1 MLMLDNNPRG
11 TICIEDIEM
20 GMTRY
25 VRKVI
30 TDQDIEK
37 FAEISTDHNPVHLD
51 DEYAKDTIFEGRIAH
66 GMLTAG
72 LVSAVIGEQLP
83 GHGTIYMSQ
92 NLKFLAPV
100 RPGDLVH
107 AEVKVIDMVIDKR
120 RVKLDCRCEVNGKN
134 VLVGEAMVLAPSR
147 KFD

>member
-1 MLMLDNNPRG
+1 MLDNNPRG

-25 VRKVI
+25 IRKTI
-30 TDQDIEK
+30 TDRDIEQ

-51 DEYAKDTIFEGRIAH
+51 DEYARDTIFEGRIAH

-107 AEVKVIDMVIDKR
+107 AEVKVVDMVIDKR

-134 VLVGEAMVLAPSR
+134 VLVGEAIVLAPSR

>member
-1 MLMLDNNPRG
+1 MLDNNPRG

-25 VRKVI
+25 IRKVI
-30 TDQDIEK
+30 TDRDIEQ

-51 DEYAKDTIFEGRIAH
+51 DEYARDTIFEGRIAH

-107 AEVKVIDMVIDKR
+107 AEVKVVDMVIDKR

>member
-1 MLMLDNNPRG
+1 MLDNNPRG

-25 VRKVI
+25 IRKII
-30 TDQDIEK
+30 TDRDIEQ

-51 DEYAKDTIFEGRIAH
+51 DNYARDTIFEGRIAH

-107 AEVKVIDMVIDKR
+107 AEVRVVDMVIDKR

>member
-1 MLMLDNNPRG
+1 MLDNNPRG

-51 DEYAKDTIFEGRIAH
+51 DEYAGDTIFEGRIAH

>member
-51 DEYAKDTIFEGRIAH
+51 DEYARDTIFEGRIAH

-92 NLKFLAPV
+92 NLKFLGPV
-100 RPGDLVH
+100 FINDEVMVRITVESVDSEKKRVRLVT
-107 AEVKVIDMVIDKR
+107 ECFKSEKKVIFQNQMLKR
-120 RVKLDCRCEVNGKN
+120 CLRMKK
-134 VLVGEAMVLAPSR
+134 
-147 KFD
+147 

>member
-1 MLMLDNNPRG
+1 
-11 TICIEDIEM
+11 M

-25 VRKVI
+25 IRKVI
-30 TDQDIEK
+30 TDRDIEQ

-51 DEYAKDTIFEGRIAH
+51 DEYARDTIFEGRIAH

-107 AEVKVIDMVIDKR
+107 AEVKVLDMVIDKR

-134 VLVGEAMVLAPSR
+134 VLVGEAIVLAPSR